1 MDLDIDFEGHSNGNN
16 QGSSAQGQQGNQG
29 TQGSE
34 HLDGHGDDNHGIEGK
49 DSNGSNAGNQ
59 RGNQNQQGNQQSNQ
73 QNNQGQQGNQ
83 GEQNG
88 FGFHPADQGNK
99 GDKGNQGQQA
109 NPDSSSKGGLNP
121 GDNLEIDD
129 KKYTVDNKGNIVD
142 DKGNIFK
149 EAKDVADW
157 LKSVN
162 VDDSSEYDNKN
173 GNDEKGLTVKGLQDA
188 FGIEVN
194 DKDGKPIEYSDNA
207 DGVKAY
213 VNDVISLK
221 SQELQQAAVNK
232 IFADNPILKQ
242 FNDYITLNNGDPR
255 GFGQIPDR
263 SGISV
268 DKDNENQQIAIIKM
282 AAQEF
287 GNKSIND
294 NYINYLKQTGGLY
307 DEARNQLNAL
317 QEKDKQVQQQIAQ
330 AAEEKRKQDDAAVD
344 AYWQNVN
351 DIINS
356 RVIGSYKL
364 PESFVK
370 EVNGTKVTLTLNDFY
385 DYLSKPVQDKDGNIA
400 TQYQR
405 DLAALDPK
413 VQLQKEMLSA
423 WLTFTNSTPEDLAK
437 LVINDN
443 NVRVLRIKS
452 KQARNSRTVRINTKP
467 KDTDLNNLIL
477 N

>member
-1 MDLDIDFEGHSNGNN
+1 MAL
-16 QGSSAQGQQGNQG
+16 
-29 TQGSE
+29 
-34 HLDGHGDDNHGIEGK
+34 
-49 DSNGSNAGNQ
+49 
-59 RGNQNQQGNQQSNQ
+59 
-73 QNNQGQQGNQ
+73 
-83 GEQNG
+83 G
-88 FGFHPADQGNK
+88 FPC
-99 GDKGNQGQQA
+99 
-109 NPDSSSKGGLNP
+109 
-121 GDNLEIDD
+121 
-129 KKYTVDNKGNIVD
+129 V
-142 DKGNIFK
+142 
-149 EAKDVADW
+149 
-157 LKSVN
+157 
-162 VDDSSEYDNKN
+162 
-173 GNDEKGLTVKGLQDA
+173 
-188 FGIEVN
+188 
-194 DKDGKPIEYSDNA
+194 
-207 DGVKAY
+207 
-213 VNDVISLK
+213 
-221 SQELQQAAVNK
+221 
-232 IFADNPILKQ
+232 
-242 FNDYITLNNGDPR
+242 
-255 GFGQIPDR
+255 
-263 SGISV
+263 
-268 DKDNENQQIAIIKM
+268 
-282 AAQEF
+282 
-287 GNKSIND
+287 
-294 NYINYLKQTGGLY
+294 
-307 DEARNQLNAL
+307 L

-467 KDTDLNNLIL
+467 KDTDLNNIIL